1 MVSRRKSEM
10 SNLSIALLIAI
21 ATIYFFIRG
30 IPEDI
35 AGTLHANMPKNRT
48 NNNNDTTLDK

>member
-1 MVSRRKSEM
+1 M